1 MMSSLS
7 ARSPKQRSVGRHS
20 APLGHVILIQSQRV
34 FVLAPS
40 CGVPIREAAN
50 TSFLLFSLN

>member
-1 MMSSLS
+1 MMSALS
-7 ARSPKQRSVGRHS
+7 ARSPKQRSVGRHV
-20 APLGHVILIQSQRV
+20 APLVILIQSQRV

-40 CGVPIREAAN
+40 CGVPIRESAN